1 VAIGRNA
8 KNKLFSLLVI
18 VQRRR
23 NPMTTSD
30 CSRSTRSPALKESG
44 SNATIGAVACMI
56 GALFAGSTVVT
67 PLYVMYKQQ
76 FGFSQISLTLIYAV
90 YVVGN
95 ALPVIGIGVIST
107 LAGPNV
113 ASLAFAATIAAFA
126 LIALFFGARYLP
138 K

>member
-1 VAIGRNA
+1 
-8 KNKLFSLLVI
+8 
-18 VQRRR
+18 
-23 NPMTTSD
+23 MTTSD
-30 CSRSTRSPALKESG
+30 CARSTRSTALKESG
-44 SNATIGAVACMI
+44 STATIGAVACMI

-90 YVVGN
+90 CVAGN

-107 LAGPNV
+107 LAGHPNV

-126 LIALFFGARYLP
+126 LVALFFGARYLP
-138 K
+138 R